1 MFGMGMWRI
10 LLAFLYG
17 VMLGVL
23 WECASMC
30 VLLAATL
37 VEHFCGTLVMA
48 VLFLGFAAMAFAVA
62 ARADLGRPLLSI
74 MAFRLTAQLAMTL
87 GTGSVRR
94 SMRCRG
100 EISYEMWAR
109 AGSVPVLALEPSDV
123 LSRLADF
130 ADDDAARHS
139 CMHIRLAAHLG
150 LARPSAERA
159 SKRAAAPRTPAHRG
173 RRAAVRSRPRDTS
186 PTRRRTS
193 LHADA
198 PYGDG
203 STAFTLDGR
212 PAKRYAYSSLM
223 QMRTT
228 SRIRARVRS

>member
-87 GTGSVRR
+87 GTGSILLTTMLHDTPVCTSDLLRTSGWRGPLLGVLRNALPHRVLRR
-94 SMRCRG
+94 IVGVEPPCAH
-100 EISYEMWAR
+100 AR
-109 AGSVPVLALEPSDV
+109 A
-123 LSRLADF
+123 
-130 ADDDAARHS
+130 
-139 CMHIRLAAHLG
+139 
-150 LARPSAERA
+150 
-159 SKRAAAPRTPAHRG
+159 TPA
-173 RRAAVRSRPRDTS
+173 P
-186 PTRRRTS
+186 
-193 LHADA
+193 HADA
-198 PYGDG
+198 PPYTPTHLTGMVPQLSLSTGDRQ
-203 STAFTLDGR
+203 SDTHT
-212 PAKRYAYSSLM
+212 
-223 QMRTT
+223 
-228 SRIRARVRS
+228 VH